1 MSIPIKNIQH
11 RQRLHLVP
19 LRQLH
24 PAHPPNRHQKNNR
37 DTKSKARQRTPCLN
51 RNSQSIRTTLATN
64 ANRFSIPSQGGAS
77 CRGTSFFG
85 NVLFTLVPFMLF
97 GWKKKDVL
105 PTVCPFLFIM
115 MPLLIRFMQ
124 SQDGKHVIIQS
135 KEAEDVVVDTGQEMP
150 SHSQGSHS
158 GRVCRKRGKASLGD

>member
-1 MSIPIKNIQH
+1 
-11 RQRLHLVP
+11 
-19 LRQLH
+19 
-24 PAHPPNRHQKNNR
+24 
-37 DTKSKARQRTPCLN
+37 
-51 RNSQSIRTTLATN
+51 
-64 ANRFSIPSQGGAS
+64 
-77 CRGTSFFG
+77 
-85 NVLFTLVPFMLF
+85 MLF

-158 GRVCRKRGKASLGD
+158 GTSVSEARGRPLSEIEPFVVSVSLET